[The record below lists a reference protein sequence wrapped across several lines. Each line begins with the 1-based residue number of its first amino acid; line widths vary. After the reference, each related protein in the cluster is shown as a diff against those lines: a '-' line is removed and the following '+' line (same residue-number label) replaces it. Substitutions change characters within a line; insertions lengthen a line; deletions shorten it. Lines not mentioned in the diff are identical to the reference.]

1 MSVPV
6 VAFFNNK
13 GGVGTT
19 TLVYH
24 LSWMMAEMGVPV
36 VAADLDPQANLTSAF
51 LDEDGFEALFP
62 EGGRAKTIYGAL
74 QPFIEGAGDAGD
86 PHIEAITGNL
96 HLLPGDLALSVFEDD
111 LSSQWPDCL
120 DRKPRAFRVISA
132 FWRAIQNAAE
142 RAGARVALA
151 DLGPSL
157 GAANRAA
164 LVGSDAVVVP
174 LSPDLYSLQGL
185 RNLGPRLRK
194 WREEWADRLERIP
207 ADKDLPEM
215 PSGAMKPIG
224 YILQQHSVRLDRPVK
239 AYDRWINRVPS
250 AYRECVLAGEDG
262 GQDHCLAQL
271 KHYRSL
277 MPMAQEARRPIFLL
291 RAADGAIGAHYQ
303 AVQEVYRDF
312 RKLAERILNRIGV
325 PVPA

>member
-13 GGVGTT
+13 GGVGKT

-51 LDEDGFEALFP
+51 LGEDDLENLYPSGQPNRTVF
-62 EGGRAKTIYGAL
+62 GAL
-74 QPFIEGAGDAGD
+74 QPLIEGSGDVAN
-86 PHIEAITGNL
+86 PEILPIAERLN
-96 HLLPGDLALSVFEDD
+96 LLPGDLTLSTFEDD
-111 LSSQWPDCL
+111 LSLQWPQAMS
-120 DRKPRAFRVISA
+120 RHQRAFRVIAA
-132 FWRAIQNAAE
+132 FWTVIQKAASASCSE
-142 RAGARVALA
+142 IALV

-185 RNLGPRLRK
+185 RNLGPRLRQ
-194 WREEWADRLERIP
+194 WRSEWQERLDKQP
-207 ADKDLPEM
+207 AGLPPM
-215 PSGAMKPIG
+215 PTGAMQPIG
-224 YILQQHSVRLDRPVK
+224 YVLQQHSVRLDRPVR
-239 AYDRWINRVPS
+239 AYEKWIGRVPS
-250 AYRECVLAGEDG
+250 AYQEHVLG
-262 GQDHCLAQL
+262 GQPAFAEPCLAQL

-303 AVQEVYRDF
+303 AVQDVARDF
-312 RKLAERILNRIGV
+312 KALAGRILQRACVKTSAG
-325 PVPA
+325 

>member
-6 VAFFNNK
+6 IAFFNNK
-13 GGVGTT
+13 GGVGKT

-51 LDEDGFEALFP
+51 LDEDEFEALFP
-62 EGGRAKTIYGAL
+62 EDGPPKTIYGAL
-74 QPFIEGAGDAGD
+74 QPLIDGAGDAD
-86 PHIEAITGNL
+86 NPHLEAITSNL

-120 DRKPRAFRVISA
+120 DGKPRAFRVISA
-132 FWRAIQNAAE
+132 FWRALQNAAV
-142 RAGARVALA
+142 RVGAKLALT

-185 RNLGPRLRK
+185 RNLGPRLRQ
-194 WREEWADRLERIP
+194 WREEWADRLQRIP
-207 ADKDLPEM
+207 AGKDLPAM
-215 PSGAMKPIG
+215 PAGTMRPIG

-250 AYRECVLAGEDG
+250 AYREYVLAEKDGE
-262 GQDHCLAQL
+262 QNHCLAQL

-277 MPMAQEARRPIFLL
+277 MPMAQEARKPIFLL
-291 RAADGAIGAHYQ
+291 KAADGAIGAHYQ
-303 AVQEVYRDF
+303 AAQEVYRDF
-312 RKLAERILNRIGV
+312 RRLAEEILKRIDVQL
-325 PVPA
+325 PA